1 LEGFVAQ
8 LKQRQ
13 VFKVATIYAVST
25 WPLIQIADLAVPAL
39 GLPDSVMT
47 LLLKV
52 FVIGFPISLVFA
64 WLFNF
69 TTNGIAFA
77 SETNTSFPES
87 TKNTTKNEDPDTASK
102 VNVRTT
108 LAIVSTLVLAVFITL
123 LSQLLVD
130 DTPLFEGATQSNGL
144 LQLSTVKKPLT
155 PTLLGQDINTNN
167 LSAGK
172 KESIAI
178 LPFISFSSDPEDQ
191 FFADGMVEELLNLMA
206 RVPDLQVAA
215 RTSSFAYKGVTN
227 KTIVEVGQELGVDTI
242 LQGSIRKND
251 VTNQIRITA
260 QLIKVSTGENLWS
273 ETYDREYRDIFQ
285 IQDDIA
291 RAVVD
296 KMKVTLLGSQQT
308 SNFVVG
314 THSVD
319 AMVEYGKGQNELAHR
334 TIPAM
339 KKGLIHFQNA
349 IKADD
354 NYARAYV
361 GIANAYILQTL
372 YSSLPSKEVKLA
384 AQQAL
389 DKALE
394 INPLLGEAHASQGL
408 LLSPIDK
415 ESAEKSFKKAIE
427 LTPNYAMTYMWYG
440 SLVQASGDVGAAHQ
454 LFEKAFELDPKSPIA
469 AYNVASCYY
478 QVGNESKAM
487 ELFSTIIN
495 NDPYYPGAY
504 NLAGNVLYNRGRLDE
519 AIPMYYRALEL
530 DSVNQLAVRGL
541 LLANIDMGN
550 VAHAEQ
556 WFDYIEKNP
565 TLFTRSKVVF
575 FKARFFA
582 AQGEKQKAISYLEQV
597 NLKEHDMEMNSL
609 IPAEIAFYK
618 SNYTKAINAYESLFA
633 EKNGTSKSFFH
644 MAEGQA
650 ALHLAFAYL
659 EVEQNAKANELIRN
673 FESYLQESASKK
685 ASSPKFYYQMA
696 MIKVLQKN
704 NDEAFNY
711 LQGAIDAGWVQAWR
725 GSYEPIFETIRVN
738 DRFSKMIGGVEAK
751 LENMRTRMTGQ
762 NDFLVAEQ

>member
-1 LEGFVAQ
+1 MERFVAQ

-13 VFKVATIYAVST
+13 IFKVATIYAVST

-52 FVIGFPISLVFA
+52 FVIGFPLSLVFA

-69 TTNGIAFA
+69 TTDGIALA
-77 SETNTSFPES
+77 SESNGASA
-87 TKNTTKNEDPDTASK
+87 EDKIPLNQNGEQDTAN

-108 LAIVSTLVLAVFITL
+108 LAVVSTLVLAVFITL
-123 LSQLLVD
+123 MSQLFVD
-130 DTPLFEGATQSNGL
+130 EPTSNIFP
-144 LQLSTVKKPLT
+144 QLTAVEKNIT
-155 PTLLGQDINTNN
+155 PTFSGQEINTDT
-167 LSAGK
+167 LSSGK

-206 RVPDLQVAA
+206 RIPDLHVAA
-215 RTSSFAYKGVTN
+215 RTSSFAYKGGTN
-227 KTIVEVGQELGVDTI
+227 KTIVEIGQELSVDTI

-296 KMKVTLLGSQQT
+296 KMKITLLGSQQA
-308 SNFVVG
+308 SSFVVG

-334 TIPAM
+334 TIPAI
-339 KKGLIHFQNA
+339 KKGLVHFQNA
-349 IKADD
+349 IAADN

-372 YSSLPSKEVKLA
+372 YSNAPKKKAKLA

-408 LLSPIDK
+408 LLSYVDK
-415 ESAEKSFKKAIE
+415 ENAEKSFKKAIE

-440 SLVQASGDVGAAHQ
+440 SFVQSLGDVGGAHQ

-469 AYNVASCYY
+469 AFNVAWCYY
-478 QVGNESKAM
+478 MVGNESKAM

-504 NLAGNVLYNRGRLDE
+504 ILAGDVLYNRGRLDE

-556 WFDYIEKNP
+556 WFDYLDKNP
-565 TLFTRSKVVF
+565 TLFSRSKIVL

-582 AQGEKQKAISYLEQV
+582 AQGEKQKAISYLEKV
-597 NLKEHDMEMNSL
+597 NIEEHDMGMNLMIQS
-609 IPAEIAFYK
+609 EVAFYK
-618 SNYTKAINAYESLFA
+618 SNYTEAINGYESLFA
-633 EKNGTSKSFFH
+633 ENSAMSKSFFQKS
-644 MAEGQA
+644 EGRA
-650 ALHLAFAYL
+650 ALHLAFSYL
-659 EVEQNAKANELIRN
+659 EVEQNTKANELISN
-673 FESYLQESASKK
+673 FENYLQQGSNKK
-685 ASSPKFYYQMA
+685 GSNPSFYYQMA
-696 MIKVLQKN
+696 QIKVLQKN
-704 NDEAFNY
+704 NNEAFNY

-725 GSYEPIFETIRVN
+725 ANYEPIFDAIRGN
-738 DRFSKMIGGVEAK
+738 ERFSKMIGGVEAK
-751 LENMRTRMTGQ
+751 LANMRIRMTGQ

>member
-1 LEGFVAQ
+1 LEHFVAQ

-13 VFKVATIYAVST
+13 IFKVATIYAVST

-69 TTNGIAFA
+69 TTDGIAFA
-77 SETNTSFPES
+77 AGDPKVNAKRDDSDKPKDE
-87 TKNTTKNEDPDTASK
+87 PDTTN
-102 VNVRTT
+102 VNVKTT
-108 LAIVSTLVLAVFITL
+108 LAVVSTLILAVLITL
-123 LSQLLVD
+123 LSQFFVGSPTNNVFPQTSTVESPPIPPTLSGQEITP
-130 DTPLFEGATQSNGL
+130 DT
-144 LQLSTVKKPLT
+144 LST
-155 PTLLGQDINTNN
+155 GE
-167 LSAGK
+167 
-172 KESIAI
+172 KEAIAI

-206 RVPDLQVAA
+206 KVPDLQVAA

-227 KTIVEVGQELGVDTI
+227 KTIAEMGQELGVDTI

-251 VTNQIRITA
+251 ITNQIRITA
-260 QLIKVSTGENLWS
+260 QLIKVSSGENLWS

-296 KMKVTLLGSQQT
+296 KMKITLLGSQQE
-308 SNFVVG
+308 SSFIVG
-314 THSVD
+314 TNSVD

-334 TIPAM
+334 TIPAI
-339 KKGLIHFQNA
+339 KKGLAHFENA

-361 GIANAYILQTL
+361 GIANAHILKTL
-372 YSSLPSKEVKLA
+372 YSNVSDKEAKVA

-408 LLSPIDK
+408 LLSYVDK
-415 ESAEKSFKKAIE
+415 EIAEKSFKRAIE

-440 SLVQASGDVGAAHQ
+440 SLVQSSGDVAGAHQ

-478 QVGNESKAM
+478 KVGNESKAM

-504 NLAGNVLYNRGRLDE
+504 NLAGEVLYNRGRLDE

-530 DSVNQLAVRGL
+530 DSVNQMAVKGL

-550 VAHAEQ
+550 VAHAQQ
-556 WFDYIEKNP
+556 WFDYLEKNP
-565 TLFTRSKVVF
+565 TLLSSSKIVF
-575 FKARFFA
+575 LKARLYA
-582 AQGEKQKAISYLEQV
+582 AQGEKQKAISFLEQV
-597 NLKEHDMEMNSL
+597 NFNEHYMEMNL
-609 IPAEIAFYK
+609 IVKAEIAFYK
-618 SNYTKAINAYESLFA
+618 QNYTQAINAYESLFS
-633 EKNGTSKSFFH
+633 ENNGMPKSFFYR
-644 MAEGQA
+644 AEGQA
-650 ALHLAFAYL
+650 ALHLAYSYL
-659 EVEQNAKANELIRN
+659 EVEQNAKANELLSS
-673 FESYLQESASKK
+673 FEKHLLEGVSKK
-685 ASSPKFYYQMA
+685 ANNPSFYYKMA
-696 MIKVLQKN
+696 SIKVLQKN

-725 GSYEPIFETIRVN
+725 ANYEPIFNTIRDN
-738 DRFSKMIGGVEAK
+738 ERFSKMIGGIEAK
-751 LENMRTRMTGQ
+751 LANMRTRMTGQ
-762 NDFLVAEQ
+762 NDFLVAEQQ